1 MGIRWTTLWRVPVFC
16 AVAGWACFW
25 LTVYG
30 GFFYV
35 VQTPGADGVTNV
47 SVDPLRSELFSGALF
62 LAVLLLGGLW
72 FFRSMTKKEIAVSA
86 GCAVLIYLAA
96 VLWQIAHPT
105 DYSAF
110 NMWLVEIQQWNATV
124 ASWLYQLT
132 DSNYFSAAASSFT
145 PLLFIP
151 FGKKSH
157 LG

>member
-1 MGIRWTTLWRVPVFC
+1 MGIRGTTLWRVPVFC

-96 VLWQIAHPT
+96 VLWQITHPT
-105 DYSAF
+105 DYSSF

-124 ASWLYQLT
+124 ASWLYWLT